1 MNNKGYTLLEILV
14 VLLIITA
21 IFFVTSF
28 TYLHSHKNSVLQNEA
43 LFLGNF
49 MQSMQMKSL
58 TSKKESTIFLYDDHF
73 EGYYDNKQVFSHE
86 FPKNVQVDS
95 NFSVNAIKITDNGNL
110 QQGGTVNF
118 KFGKQKRKLVINISL
133 GMYRVE

>member
-14 VLLIITA
+14 VLLIVAA
-21 IFFVTSF
+21 IFFITSF

-58 TSKKESTIFLYDDHF
+58 TSKKESTIFIYNDHF
-73 EGYYDNKQVFSHE
+73 EGHYDGEKVFSHE
-86 FPKNVQVDS
+86 FPKNVRVSS
-95 NFSVNAIKITDNGNL
+95 NFSSNSIKITDNGNL
-110 QQGGTVNF
+110 QQGGTVRF
-118 KFGKQKRKLVINISL
+118 KYGKQKRKLVINISL
-133 GMYRVE
+133 GRYCVE